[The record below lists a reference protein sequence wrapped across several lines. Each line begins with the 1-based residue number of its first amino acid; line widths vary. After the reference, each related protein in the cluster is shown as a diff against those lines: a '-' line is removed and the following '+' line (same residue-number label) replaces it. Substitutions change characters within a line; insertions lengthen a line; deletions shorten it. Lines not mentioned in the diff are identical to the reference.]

1 MEKEETIRN
10 IIKSLLPMLDKKAL
24 VLLTGGIADYLEY
37 QKTIDD
43 LLLTEARIVVTPAFQ
58 ILASDQVRNRLSARF
73 IMHGETLYQEMNEIN
88 LIIIPVLTRNTLAKG
103 ALGIQDTLVSMAIAA
118 GFMKG
123 IPILAVTE
131 NCNPE
136 SEYVREKQMNLN
148 PSYNRMLLEYE
159 DRWKEFGATLI
170 GQKEFSIHLK
180 KMLYPEVSLNP
191 GTHFTEQTSSEV
203 FQVITMKEVQGFK
216 QGQRVRV
223 SPRSIITPLA
233 KEALDEKNIV
243 VDMI

>member
-1 MEKEETIRN
+1 MEKEEIIKN
-10 IIKSLLPMLDKKAL
+10 IMKSLLPMLDKKAL

-43 LLLTEARIVVTPAFQ
+43 LLLSEARIVATSAFQ
-58 ILASDQVRNRLSARF
+58 SMASDHIRDRLSPRF
-73 IMHGETLYQEMNEIN
+73 LTRGETLYQEMNEIN
-88 LIIIPVLTRNTLAKG
+88 IIIIPVLTRNTLAKG

-118 GFMKG
+118 GFMKK

-136 SEYVREKQMNLN
+136 SEYVIEKQMNLN
-148 PSYNRMLLEYE
+148 ASYNRMLFEYE
-159 DRWKEFGATLI
+159 ERWKEFGATLI
-170 GQKEFSIHLK
+170 GQKEFSSHLK
-180 KMLYPEVSLNP
+180 KMLYPEISMSPEAHFP
-191 GTHFTEQTSSEV
+191 GQASSEV
-203 FQVITMKEVQGFK
+203 LQVITMKEVQGFK

-223 SPRSIITPLA
+223 SRRSIITPLA
-233 KEALDEKNIV
+233 REALDAKNIM